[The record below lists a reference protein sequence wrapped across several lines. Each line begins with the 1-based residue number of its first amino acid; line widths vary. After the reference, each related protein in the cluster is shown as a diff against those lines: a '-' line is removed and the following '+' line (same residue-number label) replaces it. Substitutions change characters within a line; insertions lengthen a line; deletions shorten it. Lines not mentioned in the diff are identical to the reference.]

1 LFTFVAGRCGDRI
14 CLQNVKRLTMN
25 NLTHIKEWDDCLEV
39 LRDNLTESQYRTW
52 FVPIIPVSLENGIL
66 TLEVASE
73 FFREYIEEHYIDL
86 LGRVLK
92 KIIGPQV
99 KLRYNVRVL
108 KDTTVNVPS
117 ESKKN
122 IENPG
127 IPMSPVE
134 VSSIST
140 SYIIPGIQKRNINSN
155 LNPVYDFDNFIEG
168 GCNILARAA
177 GIAISDKPGRTSF
190 NPLFVFGGPG
200 MGKTHLAQAI
210 GIEIKEKHPELI
222 VLYVTASQFI
232 LQLIDAVK
240 EKNKYNDFLYFYQSI
255 DVLIVDDIHE
265 FADKKGSQNALFQIF
280 NHLHQLGKQ
289 LIFTSDRAP
298 VELQG
303 LETRLLSRFKWGLTA
318 ELTAPDYETR
328 VKILKAK
335 SAHEGIDLPEE
346 VVSYLAQKVTNN
358 IREIEGALVSLMAN
372 STLTKTKISLELAE
386 NLVGNIVTVP
396 KNDISVPRIKK
407 TVCAY
412 FGLSDDIFLSSSR
425 KREVVQARQIAM
437 YLSRNLT
444 SSSLDNIG
452 SQIGGKNHAT
462 VLYACNTVSDLMETE
477 KTFRQHVSEI
487 ERLLKTNNQ

>member
-1 LFTFVAGRCGDRI
+1 
-14 CLQNVKRLTMN
+14 MN
-25 NLTHIKEWDDCLEV
+25 NMTHTQAWNECLTV
-39 LRDNLTESQYRTW
+39 LRDNLTDRQFHTW
-52 FVPIIPVSLENGIL
+52 FEPIIPVSLEDGTL

-73 FFREYIEEHYIDL
+73 FFREYIEEHYIIL

-92 KIIGPQV
+92 KVIGPQV
-99 KLRYNVRVL
+99 KLKYNVRVL
-108 KDTTVNVPS
+108 KDATVTIPS
-117 ESKKN
+117 ESRKN

-127 IPMSPVE
+127 LPMSPLE
-134 VSSIST
+134 VSNIST
-140 SYIIPGIQKRNINSN
+140 PYIIPGIQKRNINSN
-155 LNPVYDFDNFIEG
+155 LNPSYSFDNFVEG

-177 GIAISDKPGRTSF
+177 GQAISDNPGRTSF

-210 GIEIKEKHPELI
+210 GIDIKEKHPELI

-240 EKNKYNDFLYFYQSI
+240 EKNKYNDFLYYYQSI

-289 LIFTSDRAP
+289 LVFTSDRAP

-318 ELTAPDYETR
+318 ELSAPDYDTR

-335 SAHEGIDLPEE
+335 SAHEGISLPED
-346 VVSYLAQKVTNN
+346 VTSYLAHKVTNN
-358 IREIEGALVSLMAN
+358 VREIEGALVSLLAN
-372 STLTKTKISLELAE
+372 STLTRRKISLELAE

-396 KNDISVPRIKK
+396 KNDISIPKIKK
-407 TVCAY
+407 TVCEY
-412 FGLSDDIFLSSSR
+412 FGLSDDALLSSSR

-477 KTFRQHVSEI
+477 KSLRQHVNEI
-487 ERLLKTNNQ
+487 EKLLKNYDV

>member
-1 LFTFVAGRCGDRI
+1 MA
-14 CLQNVKRLTMN
+14 Q
-25 NLTHIKEWDDCLEV
+25 IKEWEDCLSI
-39 LRDNLTESQYRTW
+39 LKDNLTERQFDTW
-52 FVPIIPVSLENGIL
+52 FKPIVPVSLKDDVL

-73 FFREYIEEHYIDL
+73 FFREYIEEHYIPL

-108 KDTTVNVPS
+108 SDTTVTLPS
-117 ESKKN
+117 EEKRN
-122 IENPG
+122 VENPG
-127 IPMSPVE
+127 IPMSPVQI
-134 VSSIST
+134 SSIST
-140 SYIIPGIQKRNINSN
+140 PYIIPGIQKRNINSN
-155 LNPVYDFDNFIEG
+155 LSPNYSFDSYIEG
-168 GCNILARAA
+168 KCNILARAA
-177 GIAISDKPGRTSF
+177 GQAISESPGQTSF
-190 NPLFVFGGPG
+190 NPLFIFGGPG

-210 GIEIKEKHPELI
+210 GIEIKEKHPDLI
-222 VLYVTASQFI
+222 VLYVTANQFI

-318 ELTAPDYETR
+318 QLTAPDFETR
-328 VKILKAK
+328 VKIIK
-335 SAHEGIDLPEE
+335 SKSVHEGISLPDD
-346 VVSYLAQKVTNN
+346 VVEFIAQKITNN
-358 IREIEGALVSLMAN
+358 VRELEGALVSLMAH
-372 STLTKTKISLELAE
+372 STLTKTKISITLAE
-386 NLVGNIVTVP
+386 NLIGNIVTIP
-396 KNDISVPRIKK
+396 KNDISIPKIKK
-407 TVCAY
+407 TVCSY
-412 FGLSDDIFLSSSR
+412 FGLSDDAMLSSTR

-444 SSSLDNIG
+444 SASLDNIG

-462 VLYACNTVSDLMETE
+462 VLYACNTVSDLMDTE
-477 KTFRQHVSEI
+477 KAFRQHVARI
-487 ERLLKTNNQ
+487 EQLLKTNSQ

>member
-1 LFTFVAGRCGDRI
+1 MSSLV
-14 CLQNVKRLTMN
+14 Q
-25 NLTHIKEWDDCLEV
+25 IKEWDECLAV
-39 LRDNLTESQYRTW
+39 LRDNLTESQYHTW
-52 FVPIIPVSLENGIL
+52 FEPIIPISLEGDVL

-73 FFREYIEEHYIDL
+73 FFREYIEEHYITL

-92 KIIGPQV
+92 KVIGPQV

-108 KDTTVNVPS
+108 TGTTVSIPS
-117 ESKKN
+117 ENKRN
-122 IENPG
+122 VENPG
-127 IPMSPVE
+127 IPMSPIQ
-134 VSSIST
+134 VSNIST
-140 SYIIPGIQKRNINSN
+140 PYIIPGIQKRNIDSN
-155 LNPVYDFDNFIEG
+155 LNTSYSFDNFIEG
-168 GCNILARAA
+168 SCNILARSA
-177 GIAISDKPGRTSF
+177 GQAISENPGRTSF

-210 GIEIKEKHPELI
+210 GIDIKDKHPELI
-222 VLYVTASQFI
+222 VRYVTANQFI

-289 LIFTSDRAP
+289 LVFTSDRPP

-318 ELTAPDYETR
+318 ELTTPDFDTR

-335 SAHEGIDLPEE
+335 SAKDGISLPDDVIE
-346 VVSYLAQKVTNN
+346 YLAQKITNN
-358 IREIEGALVSLMAN
+358 IRELEGALVSLMAN
-372 STLTKTKISLELAE
+372 STLTKKKISISLAE
-386 NLVGNIVTVP
+386 NLTGNIVTVS
-396 KNDISVPRIKK
+396 KNDISIPKIKK
-407 TVCAY
+407 TVCSY
-412 FGLSDDIFLSSSR
+412 FGLSDDALLSSSR

-444 SSSLDNIG
+444 SASLDSIG

-462 VLYACNTVSDLMETE
+462 VLYACSTVTSLMDIE
-477 KTFRQHVSEI
+477 KSFRMHVNEI
-487 ERLLKTNNQ
+487 EKILKANNQ